1 MLWWTPFCNKGNGWA
16 KTEMPEQKSEGVK
29 RKKKEKR
36 KKRASEKV
44 TRKLSHGSPCL
55 QQPYFITQRQSLGG
69 NQAYLAILVSPPP
82 PKQLLLPSFLLCFA
96 MGKMNRSTYQ
106 LNAYTSDWGGGHVGV
121 HVCLWARACADASVC
136 VSGRRSEGEL
146 TTGEQ

>member
-82 PKQLLLPSFLLCFA
+82 PKAIITPQFFTVLCHGENEPQYLSAQCIHKWLGWRTCRCACFCLRFGEA
-96 MGKMNRSTYQ
+96 F
-106 LNAYTSDWGGGHVGV
+106 GGRADHW
-121 HVCLWARACADASVC
+121 WAIGYLFQSH
-136 VSGRRSEGEL
+136 
-146 TTGEQ
+146 